1 MKPLLDILKIN
12 RNGNLLSLDRNGIG
26 SELEMDRFIYN
37 YHTLNGEQS
46 NRLNYVVDNGIDY
59 SSYDDIK
66 SGQTS
71 GNYTYNKIGELV
83 SDNSENMIL
92 HWRTGDHKLARIE
105 RTDENSPELEFV
117 YNPFGQRVMKIEKIR
132 ANGVLTGEV
141 KNSYYA
147 YDANSLSRC
156 IHSSLTLFRR
166 SNVTIGRQVMA
177 IYSWNFQGN
186 SEQIKLSEQHLYG
199 ADRLGMIN
207 RDVVVYD
214 NGVTSYTHKEENV
227 VHVDERG
234 RKTFELTNHL
244 GNVLATINDRKLY
257 NELDGNHESVTKSFS
272 DYYAFG
278 MLMPNRQ
285 GGNHGRYLFNGMEHD
300 GEVSGTGNSYT
311 TEFRQYDAR
320 LAKWKSL
327 DPLMHMFPEMSPYV
341 AFDNNPVY
349 FTDPLGLA
357 AEGGGPPKG
366 SRANKGTT
374 SSGALKHK
382 GSSDFFEKLGNA
394 IRDVA
399 SSIKHGVVSFLEKT
413 DRFMDRIAGNTH
425 ISGATEIKDSRHDF
439 MIGNKRDVHFAPPDS
454 KVTQIELADLEIFA
468 LIIDAADLTLK
479 KKAASRVKKKQY
491 KSKDWTAWRKT
502 QAKHAYKKYHKE
514 GEHWMTTYGRMF
526 RKYQNKVAQ
535 MNKEQLDRFTE
546 IALEYVANSMIN
558 SYIWTIKVG
567 ASMPHDGTNLTKPA
581 LEKVDDS
588 GTSYNDRRDRL
599 HTDINGDTILFYINL
614 GTFDNPKYMGPT
626 KNKGTYEKK

>member
-1 MKPLLDILKIN
+1 
-12 RNGNLLSLDRNGIG
+12 
-26 SELEMDRFIYN
+26 MDRFIYN

-117 YNPFGQRVMKIEKIR
+117 YSPFGQRVMKIEKIR
-132 ANGVLTGEV
+132 ANGVFTGEV
-141 KNSYYA
+141 KNSFYA

-156 IHSSLTLFRR
+156 IHSSLTLFRL

-214 NGVTSYTHKEENV
+214 NGVTSYTHKETNI

-257 NELDGNHESVTKSFS
+257 NELDGNCESVIKSFS
-272 DYYAFG
+272 DYYTFG

-285 GGNHGRYLFNGMEHD
+285 GGSHGRYLFNGMEHD

-311 TEFRQYDAR
+311 TEFRQYDPR
-320 LAKWKSL
+320 LGRWKSL
-327 DPLMHMFPEMSPYV
+327 DALMHMFPHVSPYV
-341 AFDNNPVY
+341 AFANNPVY
-349 FTDPLGLA
+349 FTDIYGLA
-357 AEGGGPPKG
+357 PDGGDDDGGNGNGEFTINTDKKEIQLYERPTVIATGGKG
-366 SRANKGTT
+366 EPGV
-374 SSGALKHK
+374 GADMGFGKK
-382 GSSDFFEKLGNA
+382 PMGSIQRDLNNIGLQSEIYQRYSKSDKELFDDLHKLG
-394 IRDVA
+394 RDFA
-399 SSIKHGVVSFLEKT
+399 DGEQARKMIEKIVNHFESNT
-413 DRFMDRIAGNTH
+413 GTPYQSEDLTEAAANHPSTKRFMNQIGQAFGE
-425 ISGATEIKDSRHDF
+425 EIKSRGGFSHDF
-439 MIGNKRDVHFAPPDS
+439 SIEVRLKEQKAGHPRFNELGYLGNGDEDNGLKFAVNDVHSYKIRVVNYIEIQGKYFA
-454 KVTQIELADLEIFA
+454 QIELVLYDHFGL
-468 LIIDAADLTLK
+468 DAGDITDPGVSNTMLRAFYKEFISWYILQWGKGYKPFITVMPIVFHIGGD
-479 KKAASRVKKKQY
+479 VK
-491 KSKDWTAWRKT
+491 
-502 QAKHAYKKYHKE
+502 
-514 GEHWMTTYGRMF
+514 
-526 RKYQNKVAQ
+526 
-535 MNKEQLDRFTE
+535 
-546 IALEYVANSMIN
+546 
-558 SYIWTIKVG
+558 
-567 ASMPHDGTNLTKPA
+567 
-581 LEKVDDS
+581 
-588 GTSYNDRRDRL
+588 
-599 HTDINGDTILFYINL
+599 
-614 GTFDNPKYMGPT
+614 
-626 KNKGTYEKK
+626 